1 MSEAFRWTRTYTIWL
16 LIVLALAPAA
26 LVRGVF
32 GGWEAAPA
40 ILRWIVLVAGPVCT
54 LAAVY
59 LIVARHPDEASG

>member
-1 MSEAFRWTRTYTIWL
+1 MSEAFRWTRTHTIWL
-16 LIVLALAPAA
+16 LIAVALVPAA
-26 LVRGVF
+26 LVGAVF

-59 LIVARHPDEASG
+59 LIVARQADETPG

>member
-16 LIVLALAPAA
+16 LIAVALVPAA
-26 LVRGVF
+26 LVGAVF

-40 ILRWIVLVAGPVCT
+40 ILRWIVLVAGPVGT

-59 LIVARHPDEASG
+59 LIVARKPQETSG